1 MTVIDKNTWPRRE
14 IYDFFAGL
22 AHPFYALT
30 FPVDVTGLR
39 AWCRRE
45 GVSFYPAMVYG
56 VTRAMERVDAFL
68 YKDRGGQIVKVDRL
82 VPSFT
87 DLHPGSEQFHIVT
100 LEAGEDPADFC
111 RRAKEKSAA
120 QTAFITHGPWAEDEL
135 VYFSCLP
142 WFPLTAVTNE
152 RDADPADSIPRV
164 TGGEKQRLKPI
175 PGTPPNLINPP
186 KGCPF
191 HTRCP
196 YAAEACGQIPPQT
209 LEAAPGHRVACL
221 KYEMPQAMKV

>member
-87 DLHPGSEQFHIVT
+87 DLHPGSERFHIVT
-100 LEAGEDPADFC
+100 LEAGEDLADFC

-164 TGGEKQRLKPI
+164 TWGRWQEEGERTILHLSLELNHRLLDGAHVGK
-175 PGTPPNLINPP
+175 
-186 KGCPF
+186 F
-191 HTRCP
+191 
-196 YAAEACGQIPPQT
+196 YAELTGWMER
-209 LEAAPGHRVACL
+209 L
-221 KYEMPQAMKV
+221 